1 MNPVVHVL
9 TLMLA
14 AGAAPS
20 ETIDLGRYST
30 AVECDLQARS
40 VRVRQ
45 SGARLICIKRA
56 VDRDRADGM
65 FAGQP

>member
-1 MNPVVHVL
+1 MNLVVHVL
-9 TLMLA
+9 TLVLA
-14 AGAAPS
+14 AGAAPH

-45 SGARLICIKRA
+45 SGARLICIRRDA
-56 VDRDRADGM
+56 DRDRADSI